1 MLICYLNNAK
11 KRAWAKGK
19 GTAHDLT
26 VETASIIKALY
37 RSFHVES
44 PEAAEEYKL
53 TIIGLLLDPD
63 SPVWKGE

>member
-19 GTAHDLT
+19 GTPHNLV
-26 VETASIIKALY
+26 VETAAIIETVY
-37 RSFHVES
+37 RSFCKYF
-44 PEAAEEYKL
+44 PEAAEEYKTKL
-53 TIIGLLLDPD
+53 IGLLLDPT